1 MIKVGVHKV
10 PYVNK
15 KGEDSLRYVTYADI
29 KYDLDGWVD
38 SQKFLP
44 ADYDLVYLKIKDKP
58 TKFGWIVGKRWDGL
72 RVLNEDEVLYWKRI
86 PEEKD

>member
-1 MIKVGVHKV
+1 MIKVGVDRV

-29 KYDLDGWVD
+29 HYDPDGWVD
-38 SQKFLP
+38 AEKYLP
-44 ADYDLVYLKIKDKP
+44 GDYDLVYLKIKDKFS
-58 TKFGWIVGKRWDGL
+58 KSGWIVGKRWDGL
-72 RVLNEDEVLYWKRI
+72 KVLEEDKVLYWKRK